1 LDLGGG
7 MDIKELG
14 KRAIKDNVNNKPSNL
29 SNLYNYDP
37 LNCIFSKK
45 NEEDFPAFSKDD
57 AGNFIS
63 PVKRQVK

>member
-1 LDLGGG
+1 

-29 SNLYNYDP
+29 ENLYNYDP
-37 LNCIFSKK
+37 LHYNFSKK
-45 NEEDFPAFSKDD
+45 NEEDFPAFLKDD